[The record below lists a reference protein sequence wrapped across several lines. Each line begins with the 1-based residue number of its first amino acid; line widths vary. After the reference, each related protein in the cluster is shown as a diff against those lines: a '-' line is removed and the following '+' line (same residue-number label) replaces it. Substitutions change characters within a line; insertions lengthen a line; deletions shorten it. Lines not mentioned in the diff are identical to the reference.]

1 MKNFLI
7 IQWCWVLKSVR
18 LTLQKIPL
26 PMKLF
31 LVLMC
36 VSIGLMQATESY
48 AQSATLDLNVKNQT
62 IEKVLKQIENQ
73 SEFTFFY
80 NTKQID
86 VNRKVSLS
94 VAQKDIFVVL
104 SEIFQGTDVAY
115 SVLDKS
121 IILTNKQN
129 AGHTNDS
136 RGIRQDGGKTITGS
150 VTDVS
155 GEPLIGVSV
164 SIKGTTTGTMTDI
177 DGKFTLKANEG
188 QTLSISFV
196 GHTPKEMIIGAQSNF
211 NIVLEETNV
220 ALDAVVV
227 TALGIKRS
235 EKALSYN
242 AQEIGAENLT
252 SVKDANM
259 MNSLVGKV
267 AGVNIN
273 TSSTGIGGATKVV
286 IRGSKS
292 IERDNNVLYVI
303 DGIPMTNFSNGSID
317 EDAGIYSS
325 QPAGGEGISDFNP
338 EDIESMT
345 VLTGPAAAAL
355 YGSSAA
361 NGAIVITTKKG
372 QVGKAKVVVSNQ
384 TTFMSPF
391 VMPEFQNTYG
401 NAPGTYQSWGE
412 KLATKSSYD
421 PKDFFNTGTNVQN
434 SVSLSVGNEK
444 NQTYASAASTN
455 ADGIIPNNEYTRYN
469 FSLRNTTSFL
479 NDKMTLDFST
489 NYILQKN
496 QNMTAQGQYFNPL
509 VAVYTYP
516 RGEDFDRVRLYE
528 EYNSGRDI
536 YTQRWQWGDEGLTL
550 QNPYWTAHRNIFSMK
565 RSRYMV
571 NASLKYDILDWINVV
586 GRIKVDN
593 THSTDQKKLYASTMT
608 LLAGKNGSYM
618 RNSIAEKQTYADFL
632 VNINKYFGSDYS
644 LSANIGASLFNIDY
658 DGTGYQGNLNDM
670 PNFFSLRNIN
680 RSDPKTRV
688 LEDGWQQ
695 QTQAV
700 FANVEL
706 GWKSM
711 LYLTLTGRND
721 WDSALANMP
730 DKSFFY
736 PSVGL
741 SGVISEMV
749 QLPSFI
755 NYMKV
760 RGSYASVGNSIPRNL
775 SIHHYPYDDA
785 TNTWKTNTYMPLGY
799 LYPERTKSWEA
810 GLNVKFWKNRFDANV
825 TLYKSNTYDQ
835 TITVPISAS
844 SGYSDIIAQTGNIQ
858 NKGIE
863 ISLGF
868 SEKWNDFTWNSNFT
882 ASANW
887 NKIIDLGR
895 YTNENGIVTE
905 LDQIKKTQIGSAMI
919 MLTKGGSLG
928 DLWTTTQIKK
938 DENGNIWVDPITGA
952 IASEEKL
959 QKVGSVLPRWNL
971 GFRNSFSWKDINLE
985 FVIAARLGG
994 KAVSYTQAILDAYG
1008 VSKASAKVRD
1018 NGGVPVNNGMV
1029 DAETW
1034 YKTVGGTAGIY
1045 SHYIY
1050 SATNVRLQEASIGYT
1065 FPAKWFNN
1073 KIKMSASLV
1082 GRNLLMIYNKAPFD
1096 PESTA
1101 STSNYYQGLDY
1112 MMAPSLRSYGFNVR
1126 FEF

>member
-1 MKNFLI
+1 MKNYFT
-7 IQWCWVLKSVR
+7 IQWRWVLKSGR
-18 LTLQKIPL
+18 LTLHKIPL
-26 PMKLF
+26 PMRLF
-31 LVLMC
+31 FIFMC
-36 VSIGLMQATESY
+36 FSIGLIQASNSY
-48 AQSATLDLNVKNQT
+48 AQNALLDINVKNQT
-62 IEKVLKQIENQ
+62 VESVLKKIESQ
-73 SEFTFFY
+73 SDFTFFY

-86 VNRKVSLS
+86 LNRKVSVS
-94 VAQKDIFVVL
+94 ASKKDIFNIL
-104 SEIFQGTDVAY
+104 AEIFHDTDVAY

-121 IILTNKQN
+121 IILTTNQNVQLNDIQGTKQ
-129 AGHTNDS
+129 S
-136 RGIRQDGGKTITGS
+136 GKTISGRIE
-150 VTDVS
+150 DAQ

-164 SIKGTTTGTMTDI
+164 TIKGTTNGTLSDI
-177 DGKFTLKANEG
+177 DGNFSLKANEG
-188 QTLSISFV
+188 QVLVISFV
-196 GHTPKEMIIGAQSNF
+196 GYNTKEIDVTSQNTY
-211 NIVLEETNV
+211 NVVLEEKNV

-242 AQEIGAENLT
+242 AQGVSAEDLT
-252 SVKDANM
+252 TVKDANL

-273 TSSTGIGGATKVV
+273 TSSSGIGGATKVV

-303 DGIPMTNFSNGSID
+303 DGIPMTNFSNGAIKED
-317 EDAGIYSS
+317 EGIYSL
-325 QPAGGEGISDFNP
+325 QPAGGEGIGDINP
-338 EDIESMT
+338 DDIESMT

-391 VMPEFQNTYG
+391 VMPKFQNTYG
-401 NAPGTYQSWGE
+401 NVSGTYQSWGD
-412 KLATKSSYD
+412 KLAEPSSYD

-455 ADGIIPNNEYTRYN
+455 AEGIIPNNDYKRYN

-479 NDKMTLDFST
+479 NDKMTFDFSV
-489 NYILQKN
+489 NYIIQKN
-496 QNMTAQGQYFNPL
+496 KNMTAQGEYFNPL

-516 RGEDFDRVRLYE
+516 RGESFDRIRMYE

-536 YTQRWQWGDEGLTL
+536 YTQRWQWSDEGLTL
-550 QNPYWTAHRNIFSMK
+550 QNPYWTAHRNVFTNDRRRHMI
-565 RSRYMV
+565 

-586 GRIKVDN
+586 GRVKVDN
-593 THSTDQKKLYASTMT
+593 TSATEEKKLYASTMT
-608 LLAGKNGSYM
+608 LLAGENGSYS
-618 RNSIAEKQTYADFL
+618 RYSIDENQVYADVI
-632 VNINKYFGSDYS
+632 VNINKYFTPELS
-644 LSANIGASLFNIDY
+644 LSANIGASIFDIEY
-658 DGTGYQGNLNDM
+658 DATGLNGNLSSM
-670 PNFFSLRNIN
+670 PNFFALRNIN
-680 RSDPKTRV
+680 RADPKTKV
-688 LEDGWQQ
+688 LEDGWRQ

-700 FANVEL
+700 FANIEL
-706 GWKSM
+706 GWRSM

-721 WDSALANMP
+721 WDSALASMP

-741 SGVISEMV
+741 SGVITEMV
-749 QLPSFI
+749 KFPEFI
-755 NYMKV
+755 NYLKV

-775 SIHHYPYDDA
+775 SIHHYPFDGSS
-785 TNTWKTNTYMPLGY
+785 NTWKTNSYMPLGY

-810 GLNVKFWKNRFDANV
+810 GLNMKFWQNRFDLNV
-825 TLYKSNTYDQ
+825 TFYKSNTYDQ
-835 TITVPISAS
+835 TIEVPISAS
-844 SGYSDIIAQTGNIQ
+844 SGYSSIYAQTGDIE

-863 ISLGF
+863 ASL
-868 SEKWNDFTWNSNFT
+868 SYNQRWNNFTWSSGFT
-882 ASANW
+882 VSANR

-895 YTNENGIVTE
+895 YTNENGEITE
-905 LDQIKKTQIGSAMI
+905 LDQIKKTQIGSSMI
-919 MLTKGGSLG
+919 MLTTGGSLG
-928 DLWTTTQIKK
+928 DLWTTSEIKK
-938 DENGNIWVDPITGA
+938 DENGNIWIDPVTGG
-952 IASEEKL
+952 IASSDKL
-959 QKVGSVLPRWNL
+959 QKVGSILPKWNM
-971 GFRNSFSWKDINLE
+971 GFRNSFSWKDLSLE

-994 KAVSYTQAILDAYG
+994 KVVSYTQAILDAYG
-1008 VSKASAKVRD
+1008 VSEASAITRD
-1018 NGGVPVNNGMV
+1018 NGGVPVNNGIV

-1034 YKTVGGTAGIY
+1034 YKTVGGTGGIY

-1050 SATNVRLQEASIGYT
+1050 SATNVRLQEASISYR
-1065 FPAKWFNN
+1065 FPSKWFNN
-1073 KIKMSASLV
+1073 KMKMSASLV

-1112 MMAPSLRSYGFNVR
+1112 MMSPSLRSLEFNVK

>member
-1 MKNFLI
+1 M
-7 IQWCWVLKSVR
+7 R
-18 LTLQKIPL
+18 LFFI
-26 PMKLF
+26 F
-31 LVLMC
+31 MC
-36 VSIGLMQATESY
+36 VSVGLIQASNSY
-48 AQSATLDLNVKNQT
+48 AQNAILDINVKNQT
-62 IEKVLKQIENQ
+62 VENVLKQIENQ

-86 VNRKVSLS
+86 IDRKVSIS
-94 VAQKDIFVVL
+94 AFQKDIFAVL
-104 SEIFQGTDVAY
+104 AEIFLGTDVAY

-121 IILTNKQN
+121 IILSSKQN
-129 AGHTNDS
+129 TILLSDGL
-136 RGIRQDGGKTITGS
+136 GIKQDGGKT
-150 VTDVS
+150 VS
-155 GEPLIGVSV
+155 GQIKDIQGEPLIGVSISV
-164 SIKGTTTGTMTDI
+164 KGTTIGTLSDI
-177 DGKFTLKANEG
+177 DGKFSLKTKEG
-188 QTLSISFV
+188 QTIVISLV
-196 GHTPKEMIIGAQSNF
+196 GYASKEIVIGSQSTID
-211 NIVLEETNV
+211 IVLEERNI

-242 AQEIGAENLT
+242 AQEVGAGDLT
-252 SVKDANM
+252 TVKDANL

-273 TSSTGIGGATKVV
+273 SSSTGIGGATKVV

-303 DGIPMTNFSNGSID
+303 DGIPMTNFTKGSIT
-317 EDAGIYSS
+317 EGEGIYSL
-325 QPAGGEGISDFNP
+325 QPAGGEGISDINP
-338 EDIESMT
+338 DDIESMT

-391 VMPEFQNTYG
+391 VMPEFQNRYG
-401 NAPGTYQSWGE
+401 NAPGTYQSWGDR
-412 KLATKSSYD
+412 LAIPSSYD
-421 PKDFFNTGTNVQN
+421 PKDFFNTGSNVQN

-444 NQTYASAASTN
+444 NQTYASAGSTN
-455 ADGIIPNNEYTRYN
+455 ADGIMPNNEYTRYN
-469 FSLRNTTSFL
+469 FSFRNTTSFL
-479 NDKMTLDFST
+479 NDKMMLDFSA

-516 RGEDFDRVRLYE
+516 RGEDFERVRMYE
-528 EYNSGRDI
+528 EYNSGREI

-550 QNPYWTAHRNIFSMK
+550 QNPYWTAYRNIFSTK
-565 RSRYMV
+565 RNRYMM
-571 NASLKYDILDWINVV
+571 NASLKYDVFDWMNVA
-586 GRIKVDN
+586 GRIKIDN
-593 THSTDQKKLYASTMT
+593 TQSTEEKKLYASTMT
-608 LLAGKNGSYM
+608 LLAGKNGSYF
-618 RNSIAEKQTYADFL
+618 RNNMHEKQTYADIM

-644 LSANIGASLFNIDY
+644 LSANVGASLYNLNY
-658 DGTGYQGNLNDM
+658 DENGLNGNLYDM
-670 PNFFSLRNIN
+670 PNFFALRNIN
-680 RSDPKTRV
+680 RADPKTKV

-695 QTQAV
+695 QTQAI

-721 WDSALANMP
+721 WDSALALMP

-749 QLPSFI
+749 KLPSFI

-775 SIHHYPYDDA
+775 SIHHYPFDEG
-785 TNTWKTNTYMPLGY
+785 TNSWATNTYMPLGY

-810 GLNVKFWKNRFDANV
+810 GLNVKFWKNKFDLNV

-835 TITVPISAS
+835 TVTVPISAS
-844 SGYSDIIAQTGNIQ
+844 SGYSSIIAQTGNIQ
-858 NKGIE
+858 NKGLE
-863 ISLGF
+863 ASLNF
-868 SEKWNDFTWNSNFT
+868 YEKWNNFSWSSGFTI
-882 ASANW
+882 SANR
-887 NKIIDLGR
+887 NKIIDLGK
-895 YTNENGIVTE
+895 YTNENGVVTE
-905 LDQIKKTQIGSAMI
+905 LDQIKKTQIGSSLL
-919 MLTKGGSLG
+919 MLTTGGTLG
-928 DLWTTTQIKK
+928 DLWTTTEIKK
-938 DENGNIWVDPITGA
+938 DENGNIWVDPITGG
-952 IASEEKL
+952 ISSEDKL
-959 QKVGSVLPRWNL
+959 QKVGSVLPKWNM
-971 GFRNSFSWKDINLE
+971 GFRNSFAWKDLNFE

-994 KAVSYTQAILDAYG
+994 KVVSYTQAVLDAYG
-1008 VSKASAKVRD
+1008 VSEVSAVARD
-1018 NGGVPVNNGMV
+1018 NGGIPVNNGFV

-1034 YKTVGGTAGIY
+1034 YKTVGGTGGIY

-1050 SATNVRLQEASIGYT
+1050 NATNVRLQEASIGYT

-1112 MMAPSLRSYGFNVR
+1112 MMSPSLRSYGFNVK